1 MRKGSTDWKLIH
13 ALGIL
18 NASFKVVV
26 QTGNQ
31 MKKLKNPISSFMLLT
46 SNKINSICVGDD
58 NFIVYGLKMS
68 VFMLPGV
75 WNNSCLLSW
84 SFVEYGWNSYTL
96 HILPFWLLN
105 LNTVHS
111 SLFTFYF
118 LVLLLALWIRVLM
131 QDFYKQ
137 PYSLCGFGFFNCA
150 VCKVCWVEAAWI
162 HACKIS

>member
-31 MKKLKNPISSFMLLT
+31 TKKLKNPISSFMLLT

-75 WNNSCLLSW
+75 WNNS
-84 SFVEYGWNSYTL
+84 
-96 HILPFWLLN
+96 
-105 LNTVHS
+105 
-111 SLFTFYF
+111 
-118 LVLLLALWIRVLM
+118 
-131 QDFYKQ
+131 
-137 PYSLCGFGFFNCA
+137 
-150 VCKVCWVEAAWI
+150 
-162 HACKIS
+162 